1 MKYLVF
7 ISLFLLVGCAS
18 VPKPVYV
25 DLSPAI
31 ANTTNAAKALNAAL
45 KDKSIA
51 LKNKAIEVAQSEIK
65 QVQTQLF
72 TESDLAKKIQAQR
85 DFFMNAD
92 KEKDKVIADLK
103 QKISHFNKL
112 LFFLSS
118 LIGLIAGFFVGR
130 IAMAFSPYGLFIGI
144 GAGASAFGASWAL
157 LSHL

>member
-1 MKYLVF
+1 M
-7 ISLFLLVGCAS
+7 VGCAS
-18 VPKPVYV
+18 VPKPVYM

-31 ANTTNAAKALNAAL
+31 ANTTNAAKALNEAL
-45 KDKSIA
+45 KNKSIS
-51 LKNKAIEVAQSEIK
+51 LKNKAIEVAQNNIK

-72 TESDLAKKIQAQR
+72 TEADLAKKIQAQR

-118 LIGLIAGFFVGR
+118 LIGLIAGFFVSR